1 MAPVED
7 AMRRRA
13 DDRLLENAQDMEGPA
28 LAVTPALWTQT
39 SAPFTAYLAPPGRR
53 NELRQEL
60 GDVMAEHGRLLLAPG
75 APRASV
81 WAENIWLAPRLLQVS
96 SIKDTARQLR
106 ALQRNWALY
115 AVHLHRR
122 SALVVDALPH
132 VSARP
137 LVFPAPL
144 PTAPL
149 GSWTLLDQTTLLASP
164 ECSSRVPNG
173 QFRFVED
180 HENPPSRAYLK
191 LFEALTR
198 FGEMPG
204 PSDRCVD
211 LGASP
216 GGWTW
221 VLAELGADVVA
232 VDKAPLAPRVSS
244 RPNVEMRQESAFG
257 LSPGQMGPIDWLFS
271 DIICYPQRLCDLI
284 ERWQRESDVERMICT
299 VKFQGETDF
308 EALARLAQIPG
319 ATLCHLFHNKHEL
332 TFFWRRTDRD

>member
-1 MAPVED
+1 
-7 AMRRRA
+7 MRRRA
-13 DDRLLENAQDMEGPA
+13 DHRKQESPQDLEGPV
-28 LAVTPALWTQT
+28 LAVTPALLAQT
-39 SAPFTAYLAPPGRR
+39 NALFTAYLAAPGRQD
-53 NELRQEL
+53 ELRQEL

-75 APRASV
+75 PPRDVA
-81 WAENIWLAPRLLQVS
+81 WADNTWLTPRILRVS
-96 SIKDTARQLR
+96 SITDTARQLR

-115 AVHLHRR
+115 SVHLHRR
-122 SALVVDALPH
+122 SALVVDSLPH

-137 LVFPAPL
+137 LVFPSAAPA
-144 PTAPL
+144 APM
-149 GSWTLLDQTTLLASP
+149 GSWTLLDQKTVLASP
-164 ECSSRVPNG
+164 DCSSCAPNG
-173 QFRFVED
+173 QLRFVED

-204 PSDRCVD
+204 PGDSCLD

-221 VLAELGADVVA
+221 VLAELGANVVA
-232 VDKAPLAPRVSS
+232 VDKAPLAPRVSG
-244 RPNVEMRQESAFG
+244 RHNVQVLQESAFA
-257 LSPGQMGPIDWLFS
+257 LSPETMGEIRWLFS

-284 ERWQRESDVERMICT
+284 ERWQRESSVKRMVCT
-299 VKFQGETDF
+299 VKFQGVTDF
-308 EALARLAQIPG
+308 EAMARLAQIPG